1 MWQGEILGK
10 WASIVTILSLV
21 GVPIAYFVK
30 QNERE
35 NEREMERERERKMAE
50 TMEKERKMTEV
61 LERERTSKNL
71 YGELFDTLSAIK
83 GDTFPKDLLDVEF
96 NGKTLT
102 FTNRFLNHDIY
113 DSLIF
118 SGGIKFLDSELHQKT
133 QNIFNM
139 IKNHNHYLRL
149 TIENRG
155 RDEKIS
161 RATMQYYV
169 LLDKY
174 ERRLLDEIP
183 FMMTHLEKK
192 FGFKSPN

>member
-30 QNERE
+30 QNKRE
-35 NEREMERERERKMAE
+35 NEREMEKGTGKEDDGRNHGKGKEDDKSARKGAHV
-50 TMEKERKMTEV
+50 KKSVR
-61 LERERTSKNL
+61 RTIRYFVRHKRRH
-71 YGELFDTLSAIK
+71 I
-83 GDTFPKDLLDVEF
+83 PKSCLMWNSTAKPLHLQTDF
-96 NGKTLT
+96 LT
-102 FTNRFLNHDIY
+102 TTYTTAF
-113 DSLIF
+113 F

-133 QNIFNM
+133 RDIFNM

-155 RDEKIS
+155 RDGKIS

-183 FMMTHLEKK
+183 LMMTHLEEK
-192 FGFKSPN
+192 FGFKSPS